1 MAIALSGSA
10 EVVAVG
16 TTLRHQGLAAVSLH
30 KGDLLAETSSSPPP
44 KDDFSGREEGGEVT
58 VPSRHRRFHYSTEY
72 QDPLQ
77 TEYAGDGG
85 GWRLGEEEEEEE
97 EEKQEEKRDG
107 NAQLTCKICLT
118 ECVFQATPSVWL
130 EGEEPSPEVLES
142 SLYSDFICDIY

>member
-1 MAIALSGSA
+1 MW
-10 EVVAVG
+10 
-16 TTLRHQGLAAVSLH
+16 AA
-30 KGDLLAETSSSPPP
+30 DRRQFTS
-44 KDDFSGREEGGEVT
+44 
-58 VPSRHRRFHYSTEY
+58 Y